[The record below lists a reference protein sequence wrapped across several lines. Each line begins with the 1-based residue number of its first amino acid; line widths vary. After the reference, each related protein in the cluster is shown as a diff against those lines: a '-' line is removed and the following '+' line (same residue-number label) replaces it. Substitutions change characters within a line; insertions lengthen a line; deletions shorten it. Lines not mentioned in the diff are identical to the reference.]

1 MPPPPPSALPLR
13 RIRVVGVRQVTPRT
27 VRVTFGGDSLAD
39 LALAGPDQQVKLYF
53 PRPGQPE
60 PVLPAP
66 DPAGDVMRW
75 YAAYA
80 AIPEAERPWMRS
92 YTIRAHDPGAAT
104 IDIDFYLHGGGCDRA
119 VDSDGDG
126 CGDGNGNGD
135 RDRDGRTEH
144 GPATR
149 WARAARP
156 GDTLGMFGPSAYFA
170 TPVTVGAADWTL
182 LAADGSSLPALA
194 TVAEALPP
202 GHRALAFVQVDDA
215 AEEQPLVTAAELTV
229 HWLRGAVSPAEAV
242 RGAALPP
249 GTPYA
254 WLAGEAGAVRALRR
268 HLVEERGYDRR
279 AVHFTGYW
287 RRHLTQ
293 DDAPTP
299 EDLAEARER
308 LETAETKAETGG
320 EG

>member
-1 MPPPPPSALPLR
+1 MPPTPPAALPLR
-13 RIRVVGVRQVTPRT
+13 RIRVVGVHQVTPRT

-39 LALAGPDQQVKLYF
+39 LALAGPDQQVKLHF
-53 PRPGQPE
+53 PRPGQSE
-60 PVLPAP
+60 PVLPA
-66 DPAGDVMRW
+66 
-75 YAAYA
+75 
-80 AIPEAERPWMRS
+80 
-92 YTIRAHDPGAAT
+92 
-104 IDIDFYLHGGGCDRA
+104 
-119 VDSDGDG
+119 
-126 CGDGNGNGD
+126 
-135 RDRDGRTEH
+135 
-144 GPATR
+144 
-149 WARAARP
+149 
-156 GDTLGMFGPSAYFA
+156 
-170 TPVTVGAADWTL
+170 
-182 LAADGSSLPALA
+182 
-194 TVAEALPP
+194 PP

-215 AEEQPLVTAAELTV
+215 AEEQPLVTAGELTV
-229 HWLRGAVSPAEAV
+229 HWLRGDVSPADAV

-287 RRHLTQ
+287 RRHLAQ

-308 LETAETKAETGG
+308 LEAADAKAETGG